1 MPPPVE
7 PAPMKLLLPEWQ
19 GFGLHADVAA
29 GAEKLSEL
37 LFDGQPDVRID
48 APAAEPLHVI
58 DGVLGL
64 STIAAR
70 LRITADEL
78 HRRAPDRIT
87 MIGGTCAVELGP
99 VSYLNERHG
108 GDLAV
113 LWLDAHADLNTP
125 SSSPSAHLHGMA
137 LRALMG
143 EGHASLTGSI
153 RRPLRA
159 EQVALIG
166 ARDLD
171 PPEAEFVIT
180 QRIRMFGD
188 AVFADPRPVMDW
200 LKPWKHVYLHFD
212 VDVLNPNGFT
222 NSLMTA
228 PGGGPSLDQAV
239 AFISAVQSAADVVGF
254 SVVEFCDR
262 DPATTAS
269 FVRAIRRHFA
279 PNSLPQ

>member
-1 MPPPVE
+1 MR
-7 PAPMKLLLPEWQ
+7 LLLPEWQ
-19 GFGLHADVAA
+19 GFGLHADAAA

-37 LFDGQPDVRID
+37 LFGGNPDLRID
-48 APAAEPLHVI
+48 APASERLDVTG
-58 DGVLGL
+58 GVLGL
-64 STIAAR
+64 SSIAER
-70 LRITADEL
+70 LRRTDDEL
-78 HRRAPDRIT
+78 RKRAPARIT

-99 VSYLNERHG
+99 VSYLNDRYG

-143 EGHASLTGSI
+143 EGHPSLTGVM

-159 EQVALIG
+159 SQAALVG

-171 PPEAEFVIT
+171 PPEAAFAKS
-180 QRIRMFGD
+180 QRVAMFGD
-188 AVFADPRPVMDW
+188 EVFTDPGPVIDW

-212 VDVLNPNGFT
+212 VDVLDPAHFG

-228 PGGGPSLDQAV
+228 PGGGPSLDQAIS
-239 AFISAVQSAADVVGF
+239 FITAIRSTANVVSF

-262 DPATTAS
+262 DPEAT
-269 FVRAIRRHFA
+269 RAFA
-279 PNSLPQ
+279 AAVATVLGD